1 MDGHPCSQPAYSTPH
16 WPVGA
21 CSKDTT
27 GQRFWTAPHST
38 AHAPIDVLTGERT
51 LDHRFAIPGSGPSK
65 AASLITILPFLLP
78 HSLNRNK
85 DDEPMLPT
93 TSDVRKQ
100 EA

>member
-1 MDGHPCSQPAYSTPH
+1 
-16 WPVGA
+16 VGA

-38 AHAPIDVLTGERT
+38 AHAPIDVLTRERT
-51 LDHRFAIPGSGPSK
+51 LDHRFAVPEIRPSK
-65 AASLITILPFLLP
+65 AASLIAILPFPSP

-85 DDEPMLPT
+85 GDEPMLPT